1 MKTSFSFFLLCLL
14 TRRDS
19 ATEAFLVSI
28 RTPLSSVTSSSCPN
42 GGPRQTFDSLA
53 MVASTSSSSS
63 SSSSNYSNKK
73 KDDEEHFLLKKFVTS
88 SGEIINP
95 YNVLQVPRNSDRS
108 DIKLSYKRLAKRYHP
123 DGARN
128 RTILPGKCNNE
139 DEVRE
144 EWERIQLAYNI
155 LIDNKMRK
163 RYDRSEMIADPGAA
177 IRRAAVGTTLNVVS
191 SIGTGLFSLGQK
203 AVKSLTDTASSGTPS
218 RKEGENPK

>member
-28 RTPLSSVTSSSCPN
+28 RTPLSSVTSSSSCPN

-53 MVASTSSSSS
+53 MVAST
-63 SSSSNYSNKK
+63 SSSNYSNKK

-88 SGEIINP
+88 SGEVINP

-108 DIKLSYKRLAKRYHP
+108 DIKLSYKRLARRYHP

-203 AVKSLTDTASSGTPS
+203 AVESLTETANSGS
-218 RKEGENPK
+218 RNEGEDPK